1 MKRKFLILICLI
13 LFFVSVSGVSAA
25 EDVNQTVDDG
35 ANDLV
40 SSVDTLS
47 VSATEDV
54 NQTVDD
60 VLSVSSDNEI
70 SAMDAGTFTALQEKI
85 DNAGAG
91 STIYLENDYKYD
103 QGFSSDGIVINHKIT
118 IDGNGH
124 TIDALGKSRVFDIHA
139 YLELKNIN
147 FINGYNNVSSFLYAG
162 KYGSYQTS
170 PTINIDSCN
179 FSDSTGGPAIVFGGE
194 MEVYNSN
201 FNNNNNGAIRGSC
214 THLTV
219 KDSKFSN
226 NYADDGAAIYY
237 YPWVK
242 SGKLNIENCMFTD
255 NVASN
260 LGGAVY
266 ASYGFSSDIKNS
278 TFIRNQ
284 AKNGG
289 AVYSPNYIN
298 IIQSN
303 FFNNLA
309 KEGGAIELY
318 KGNVLN
324 SFFMFNTAEKG
335 GAISARNSLIDS
347 CDFNNND
354 ADIGGAIY
362 TAEPIFTSDNW
373 LTTIYNCN
381 FKDNAVSQSGA
392 SIAALGATNVYNCKF
407 SETVNHESI
416 YYKTHE
422 NKNKLNISD
431 NKIDSDY
438 TYDIY
443 YNSTNSFDFKT
454 FLVFENETVAP
465 KDAVTICKLYDKDGN
480 AIRIFNNKIYESGY
494 DIKAILT
501 NVDDSSIRY
510 ERSFGYFDE
519 GTGGYR
525 LRCDFKEGVYKVTGY
540 LSSKFTDNCDVI
552 DGYLTVGG
560 SVLDVPD
567 VTKDY
572 GGPERLEITLT
583 ESGSPVANAD
593 VNINING
600 ADYTRTTDA
609 DGKASLGL
617 NLNAGSYDATVTYK
631 DISTNAKVVI
641 NKLTTKNTLSY
652 AKNSHNSFTLTALV
666 DPSTASGDVVFTVN
680 DKDYLA
686 KVNGGK
692 ATYTLNN
699 LAVGSYSA
707 AAKYNGDVN
716 HKESTSGSVRFTVE
730 EVKYDVS
737 APDLTKYYHGPEKF
751 VVTVK
756 EDNVPLAGKDVT
768 INLNGKPYT
777 RTTDSNGQA
786 SMAINLNSG
795 VYNVTSQYED
805 IKVDSTITVKSTVS
819 GNDVTKIFKNGTQY
833 YATFVDTKG
842 NLMKNTDVKFNIN
855 GIFYTRTTNDKGVA
869 KMNINL
875 PPKAEGYIITAENPN
890 STERYTNLIKVLPS
904 IVENYDLTKYYKNAS
919 KYTLRIIGDD
929 GKSVGEGVTVK
940 LNINGVFY
948 ERKTNATGYMNMN
961 INLPPG
967 TYTVTAEYNGLRASN
982 KITVLSVL
990 ETKDLVMKYKDG
1002 SKFEAKILD
1011 GQGKPYAGQTV
1022 TFNINGVFY
1031 TKTTEA
1037 DGIARLKINLLA
1049 GEYIITSMYNGL
1061 NAANKVTIS
1070 S

>member
-118 IDGNGH
+118 IDGNGQ
-124 TIDALGKSRVFDIHA
+124 RVFDIHA

-362 TAEPIFTSDNW
+362 TAEPIITSNNW
-373 LTTIYNCN
+373 LTEIYNCN
-381 FKDNAVSQSGA
+381 FNDNAVSQSGA

-929 GKSVGEGVTVK
+929 GKPVGEGVTVK

-967 TYTVTAEYNGLRASN
+967 TYTVTAEYNGLMASN

-990 ETKDLVMKYKDG
+990 ETHNLVMKYKDG

-1011 GQGKPYAGQTV
+1011 GQGRPYAGQTV

>member
-1 MKRKFLILICLI
+1 MFKKRYLFLIIIICLLAI
-13 LFFVSVSGVSAA
+13 SAVSAA
-25 EDVNQTVDDG
+25 EISNETNIV
-35 ANDLV
+35 ANDD
-40 SSVDTLS
+40 SSLMTESVNEDTLS
-47 VSATEDV
+47 VS
-54 NQTVDD
+54 
-60 VLSVSSDNEI
+60 LSEEEIQGSADN
-70 SAMDAGTFTALQEKI
+70 GTFTALQEKI
-85 DNAGAG
+85 NNAGAD
-91 STIYLENDYKYD
+91 STIYLENDYKYN

-124 TIDALGKSRVFDIHA
+124 TIDALGKSRVFDIHS

-266 ASYGFSSDIKNS
+266 ASCGFSSDIKNS

-362 TAEPIFTSDNW
+362 TAEPIITSNNW
-373 LTTIYNCN
+373 LTEIYNCN
-381 FKDNAVSQSGA
+381 FNDNAVSQSGA

-510 ERSFGYFDE
+510 ERSLGYFDE

-819 GNDVTKIFKNGTQY
+819 GSDVTKIFKNGTQY
-833 YATFVDTKG
+833 YAKFVDTKG

-855 GIFYTRTTNDKGVA
+855 GVFYTRTTDDNGVA

-875 PPKAEGYIITAENPN
+875 LPGTYVITAENPD
-890 STERYTNLIKVLPS
+890 STEMYTNVIKVLPS

-919 KYTLRIIGDD
+919 KYTLKIIGDD
-929 GKSVGEGVTVK
+929 GNPVGEGVVVK
-940 LNINGVFY
+940 LNINGLFY
-948 ERKTNATGYMNMN
+948 ERKTNASGYMSMN

-967 TYTVTAEYNGLRASN
+967 TYTVTAEYNGLKASN
-982 KITVLSVL
+982 TIKVLPVL

-1002 SKFEAKILD
+1002 SQFEAKILD
-1011 GQGKPYAGQTV
+1011 GQGRPYAGQTV

-1031 TKTTEA
+1031 TKTTGA

-1070 S
+1070 G

>member
-1 MKRKFLILICLI
+1 MLICLI
-13 LFFVSVSGVSAA
+13 LFFVSVAGVSAA
-25 EDVNQTVDDG
+25 EDINQTISDD
-35 ANDLV
+35 A
-40 SSVDTLS
+40 LS
-47 VSATEDV
+47 VST
-54 NQTVDD
+54 
-60 VLSVSSDNEI
+60 DNEI
-70 SAMDAGTFTALQEKI
+70 SVRDAGTFTALQEKI
-85 DNAGAG
+85 NNAGAG

-162 KYGSYQTS
+162 KYGSSLIS
-170 PTINIDSCN
+170 PTINIASCN
-179 FSDSTGGPAIVFGGE
+179 FSDSTGGPAIVFGGD

-201 FNNNNNGAIRGSC
+201 FNNNDNGAIRGSC
-214 THLTV
+214 RHLTV

-237 YPWVK
+237 YPWVT

-260 LGGAVY
+260 CGGAVY
-266 ASYGFSSDIKNS
+266 ASYGLSSDIKNS

-289 AVYSPNYIN
+289 AVYSPNYIKV
-298 IIQSN
+298 IQSN
-303 FFNNLA
+303 FFNNFA
-309 KEGGAIELY
+309 EEGGAIELY

-324 SFFMFNTAEKG
+324 SFFMFNTAENG
-335 GAISARNSLIDS
+335 GAISAHNSLIDS

-362 TAEPIFTSDNW
+362 TAEPKITSNNW
-373 LTTIYNCN
+373 LTAIYNCN

-392 SIAALGATNVYNCKF
+392 SIAALGATNVHNCKF
-407 SETVNHESI
+407 SQNVNHESI

-422 NKNKLNISD
+422 KKNKLNISD

-454 FLVFENETVAP
+454 FLVFENKTVAP

-510 ERSFGYFDE
+510 ERSLGYFDE

-583 ESGSPVANAD
+583 ESGSPIANAD

-609 DGKASLGL
+609 NGKASLGL

-631 DISTNAKVVI
+631 DISTKAKVVI

-652 AKNSHNSFTLTALV
+652 AKNSHNSFTLTALI

-680 DKDYLA
+680 GKEYPA

-707 AAKYNGDVN
+707 VAKYNGDVN

-730 EVKYDVS
+730 DVKVDVI

-756 EDNVPLAGKDVT
+756 EDNNPVVGKKVI
-768 INLNGKPYT
+768 INLNDKPYT

-786 SMAINLNSG
+786 SMEINLVSG
-795 VYNVTSQYED
+795 KYAVTSEFD
-805 IKVDSTITVKSTVS
+805 GIKVDSTITVKPTIS
-819 GNDVTKIFKNGTQY
+819 GNNVTKIYRNDTQY
-833 YATFVDTKG
+833 YATFVDTNG
-842 NLMKNTDVKFNIN
+842 NLLKNTDVNFNIN
-855 GIFYTRTTNDKGVA
+855 GVFYTRKTNDQGVA

-875 PPKAEGYIITAENPN
+875 NPDEYIITAINPV
-890 STERYTNLIKVLPS
+890 STEQSGNVIKVLPS

-919 KYTLRIIGDD
+919 RFTFRLLD
-929 GKSVGEGVTVK
+929 GQGRPVGAGVSAT

-948 ERKTNATGYMNMN
+948 TRTTDANGYIKMN
-961 INLPPG
+961 INLNPG
-967 TYTVTAEYNGLRASN
+967 TYIATIMYNGLNMAN
-982 KITVLSVL
+982 TIKVLPIL
-990 ETKDLVMKYKDG
+990 EAKDVVMRYRDG
-1002 SKFEAKILD
+1002 TKFEAKLLD
-1011 GQGKPYAGQTV
+1011 GQGKPFAGQTI
-1022 TFNINGVFY
+1022 TFNINGVMY
-1031 TKTTEA
+1031 NRVT
-1037 DGIARLKINLLA
+1037 DGSGVARLNLNLMA
-1049 GEYIITSMYNGL
+1049 GEYIITSMYENG
-1061 NAANKVTIS
+1061 ATIANKVTIRS
-1070 S
+1070 